1 MHGASTRYELKT
13 QNNVGNVFVMV
24 MGEIKSFFL
33 TLPTSITCKRYQIMH
48 TLSLTF
54 AVHVI

>member
-24 MGEIKSFFL
+24 MGEIKSFF
-33 TLPTSITCKRYQIMH
+33 
-48 TLSLTF
+48 
-54 AVHVI
+54 